1 MRHLRKRYV
10 FLVLAALSLMSAS
23 LACAGQRVRPTV
35 SIASPDG
42 GEEVLLDEEVEI
54 QVTATDRRGLERVEL
69 WADGSLVESD
79 TSVAGSRNST
89 VTFAWTPDRLGL
101 HVIGVRAVNQ
111 RGVSSLP
118 RRIALRALASQ
129 AVGEAAPPPSGGAA
143 PPAAPAAPG
152 VELPELPPLPTD
164 EPVSGECTDG
174 MEFVADVNVP
184 DGTVFAPGE
193 TFTKTWQVR
202 NSGTCDWSGYE
213 LIFVDGEPM
222 GDRIG
227 VPDMPAGETFDISLG
242 MTAPIDPG
250 DYIGRWAL
258 VSDGGATLGHLTCV
272 ITVEEPG
279 GEEGEEEEQI
289 GIPPNNPSALGVDD
303 VAEQACECRA
313 SLVWTDNADDED
325 GFVIESQELGR
336 LAEIGEADVESF
348 RLEGL
353 PCGAQLTIRVRAYN
367 EFGLSDASNV
377 VEFVTPPCAEA
388 VDLPDLYVNDII
400 LTAPGQ
406 LGAEVCNG
414 GEADATGEWGGW
426 AYVFD
431 AEDNG
436 LATLDSDLGEAL
448 AAGDCTIL
456 GFGAL
461 PEDAAFVAVV
471 VGGEFEE
478 VATWNNQLEWQ
489 MD

>member
-1 MRHLRKRYV
+1 MSRTRKRYI
-10 FLVLAALSLMSAS
+10 LSALAALSLMSAS
-23 LACAGQRVRPTV
+23 LACTLGGRVRPTV
-35 SIASPDG
+35 SIPSPDS

-54 QVTATDRRGLERVEL
+54 QVLAVDRRGLDRVEL

-89 VTFAWTPDRLGL
+89 VTFAWTPERLGL
-101 HVIGVRAVNQ
+101 HIIGVRAVNQ

-118 RRIALRALASQ
+118 RRIALRTLASQ
-129 AVGEAAPPPSGGAA
+129 VTGEAAPPPSSGGAA
-143 PPAAPAAPG
+143 PPAAPG
-152 VELPELPPLPTD
+152 VELPELPPPPPID
-164 EPVSGECTDG
+164 EPEAGECADG

-193 TFTKTWQVR
+193 TFTKTWRVR
-202 NSGTCDWSGYE
+202 NSGECDWSGYE
-213 LIFVDGEPM
+213 LVFSDGEPM

-250 DYIGRWAL
+250 GYAGRWAL
-258 VSDGGATLGHLTCV
+258 VSDTGATLGYLTCV
-272 ITVEEPG
+272 IVVEEPG
-279 GEEGEEEEQI
+279 GEGEGPV
-289 GIPPNNPSALGVDD
+289 GVPPNNPSALAADEVTEEH
-303 VAEQACECRA
+303 VL
-313 SLVWTDNADDED
+313 LVWTDNADDED
-325 GFVIESQELGR
+325 GFVIESEGLGR
-336 LAEIGEADVESF
+336 LAEIGEPDVESF
-348 RLEGL
+348 SLEGS
-353 PCGAQLTIRVRAYN
+353 PCGAVFNVYVQAYN
-367 EFGLSDASNV
+367 EFGLSDRSN
-377 VEFVTPPCAEA
+377 EITITTPQCAGP
-388 VDLPDLYVNDII
+388 DIQLPPMPDLIVNDIL

-406 LGAEVCNG
+406 LGAEVCNV

-431 AEDNG
+431 ANDNG
-436 LATLDSDLGEAL
+436 LATLDSDLGETL

-478 VATWNNQLEWQ
+478 VATWNNTLEWDMQ
-489 MD
+489 

>member
-1 MRHLRKRYV
+1 VSSTYKRHVL
-10 FLVLAALSLMSAS
+10 LILAALSLMSAS
-23 LACAGQRVRPTV
+23 LACALGGRIRPTV
-35 SIASPDG
+35 SIASPNG
-42 GEEVLLDEEVEI
+42 GTEVLLDEEVEI
-54 QVTATDRRGLERVEL
+54 QVVAADRRGLERVEL
-69 WADGSLVESD
+69 WADGSLVETD

-89 VTFAWTPDRLGL
+89 VTFAWTPERLGL

-118 RRIALRALASQ
+118 RRIALRTLASQ

-143 PPAAPAAPG
+143 PPAAPG
-152 VELPELPPLPTD
+152 VELPELPPPPPTD
-164 EPVSGECTDG
+164 EPVSGECVDG

-184 DGTVFAPGE
+184 DGTIFPPGE
-193 TFTKTWQVR
+193 SFTKTWRVR

-213 LIFVDGEPM
+213 LIFADGEPM
-222 GDRIG
+222 GDRID

-250 DYIGRWAL
+250 GYIGRWAL
-258 VSDGGATLGHLTCV
+258 VSDGGATLGYLTCV
-272 ITVEEPG
+272 ITVGEPG
-279 GEEGEEEEQI
+279 DEEEEI
-289 GIPPNNPSALGVDD
+289 GIPPNNPSALAADEITEEHVL
-303 VAEQACECRA
+303 
-313 SLVWTDNADDED
+313 LVWTDNAEDED
-325 GFVIESQELGR
+325 GFVIESDGFGR
-336 LAEIGEADVESF
+336 LAEIAEPDTESF
-348 RLEGL
+348 SLEGL
-353 PCGAQLTIRVRAYN
+353 PCGAVFNVYVQAYN
-367 EFGLSDASNV
+367 EFGLSDRSN
-377 VEFVTPPCAEA
+377 EITITTPQCEGP
-388 VDLPDLYVNDII
+388 DFQMPPMPDLVVNDIV

-406 LGAEVCNG
+406 LGAEVCNV

-436 LATLDSDLGEAL
+436 LATLDSDLGETL

-456 GFGAL
+456 EFGAL